1 MQEGDRV
8 VSVNGTNV
16 GASLNQN
23 GVRITPHHTLSV
35 ITSHLISNHI
45 ILNSCVRSLNHC
57 STLARGIIFLYILY
71 NIKHLTV
78 LVLVHIMEC
87 KLHANDQ
94 SSM

>member
-45 ILNSCVRSLNHC
+45 TLNSCVSFTQPLFNACEGHYISLYFVQYYTLNCARSC
-57 STLARGIIFLYILY
+57 SYNGIQI
-71 NIKHLTV
+71 T
-78 LVLVHIMEC
+78 C
-87 KLHANDQ
+87 Q
-94 SSM
+94 